1 MILGALACIITGLF
15 PDLIYSLTPYGTDG
29 HPFTVDHVTQYIQLF
44 AAAAIA
50 FVMYIDHMKPKEKIT
65 LDTDWFYR
73 KPLKYT
79 VLGLS
84 KGIDYVRR
92 EAGDSFGVFFE
103 RVNEY
108 LHEPRLLITDKP
120 PKSRDCLEDDDVLQ
134 KPVGWLIALS
144 FILFAAI
151 VVFILVKI

>member
-1 MILGALACIITGLF
+1 MSEEKQGTALEF
-15 PDLIYSLTPYGTDG
+15 SL
-29 HPFTVDHVTQYIQLF
+29 
-44 AAAAIA
+44 
-50 FVMYIDHMKPKEKIT
+50 K
-65 LDTDWFYR
+65 
-73 KPLKYT
+73 
-79 VLGLS
+79 
-84 KGIDYVRR
+84 
-92 EAGDSFGVFFE
+92 
-103 RVNEY
+103 EY